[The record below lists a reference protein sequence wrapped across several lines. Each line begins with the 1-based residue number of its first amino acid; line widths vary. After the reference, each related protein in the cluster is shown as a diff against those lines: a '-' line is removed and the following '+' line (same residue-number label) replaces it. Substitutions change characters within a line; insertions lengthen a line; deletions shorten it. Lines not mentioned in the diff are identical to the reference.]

1 MDLGLKGMKALVTG
15 STKGIGRAIAERLAG
30 EGCDVA
36 ICARDAADVASTV
49 AAFGKSGIKAT
60 GRALDVADGAALAA
74 WVGDVGRELGGLDI
88 VVANASALASGHTP
102 AAFRQAFDIDL
113 MHTVNLVQAA
123 LPLLERS
130 RAGAIVAISSISGV
144 EDYGI
149 EDAAYGT
156 MKAALLY
163 YMKSLANH
171 LAPKHIRANVV
182 SPGSIYFKGGVWH
195 RTEVEQPEVFRAT
208 LAANPMGRFGR
219 PEEIANAVAFAA
231 SPAAGFMAGANIVV
245 DGAATRR
252 VQF

>member
-1 MDLGLKGMKALVTG
+1 MDLGLAGLKALITG
-15 STKGIGRAIAERLAG
+15 GSRGIGRAIAERLAA

-36 ICARDAADVASTV
+36 ICARGADEVKAAV
-49 AAFGKSGIKAT
+49 AALGKTGVKAT
-60 GRALDVADGAALAA
+60 GRALDVADGAVLAA
-74 WVGDVGRELGGLDI
+74 WVADAGRELGGLDI
-88 VVANASALASGHTP
+88 VIANASALASGCTP
-102 AAFRQAFDIDL
+102 AAFRQAFAVDL
-113 MHTVNLVQAA
+113 MHTVNAVNAA
-123 LPLLERS
+123 MPLLERS

-195 RTEVEQPEVFRAT
+195 KIEQEQPEVFRAT
-208 LAANPMGRFGR
+208 LAANPMGRMGR
-219 PEEIANAVAFAA
+219 PEEIANAVAFAV
-231 SPAAGFMAGANIVV
+231 SPVNGFMAGANIVV
-245 DGAATRR
+245 DGAATHR